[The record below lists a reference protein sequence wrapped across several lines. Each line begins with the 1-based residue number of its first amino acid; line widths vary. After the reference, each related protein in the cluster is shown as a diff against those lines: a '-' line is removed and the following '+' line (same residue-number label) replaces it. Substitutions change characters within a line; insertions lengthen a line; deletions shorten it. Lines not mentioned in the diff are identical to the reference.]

1 MNVRAKFVAA
11 VVGASTAFTL
21 FLAGPAA
28 ADDPLGGVVDQTED
42 AIDSTVSDTTQVVG
56 ETVDG
61 ASDVASDPTDV
72 ASDPTTVVSDPT
84 TAGQAVGDAVADS
97 TAGIRDTATAVGGA
111 VGDASAS
118 TNAAVGGASRV
129 GDASIETDS
138 SAGSAYSS
146 GSGGGSVDSTAG
158 GLDGERQRDGENGRK
173 DRSRDEIGDQE
184 WVWKPADRLEST
196 WENVP
201 VGMRVEQ
208 VAVSDENDPCY
219 DDPALVCL
227 GILYEMG
234 RYAKIVTSV
243 LGVLA
248 TTGIGIVGLMAMAL
262 VLGTSG
268 SAALVVA
275 RRRSVAAA
283 GRG

>member
-1 MNVRAKFVAA
+1 MMNVRAKFVAA
-11 VVGASTAFTL
+11 VVGASTAFIL
-21 FLAGPAA
+21 FLPGPAA
-28 ADDPLGGVVDQTED
+28 ADDPLGDVVDQTGD
-42 AIDSTVSDTTQVVG
+42 AIDSTVADTTVVD
-56 ETVDG
+56 ETVDTV
-61 ASDVASDPTDV
+61 SE
-72 ASDPTTVVSDPT
+72 VVSDPT
-84 TAGQAVGDAVADS
+84 TTDASLQDAVADS
-97 TAGIRDTATAVGGA
+97 TAGVRDTVTA
-111 VGDASAS
+111 VGDAVGDANTS
-118 TNAAVGGASRV
+118 TNEAVGGASQV

-138 SAGSAYSS
+138 SAGSAYS
-146 GSGGGSVDSTAG
+146 SGGGSVDSTAG

-208 VAVSDENDPCY
+208 VAVSDENDPCD

>member
-42 AIDSTVSDTTQVVG
+42 AIDSAVSDTTQVVGETVDTTQVVG

-61 ASDVASDPTDV
+61 ASDVASE
-72 ASDPTTVVSDPT
+72 PT
-84 TAGQAVGDAVADS
+84 TADDAVGDVVADS
-97 TAGIRDTATAVGGA
+97 TAGVRDTVTA
-111 VGDASAS
+111 VGDAVGDVNAS
-118 TNAAVGGASRV
+118 TNEAVGGASHV

-138 SAGSAYSS
+138 SAGSAYST
-146 GSGGGSVDSTAG
+146 GGGSGDSTAG
-158 GLDGERQRDGENGRK
+158 SLDGDRERDGENGSK
-173 DRSRDEIGDQE
+173 DRSRADEIGDQE
-184 WVWKPADRLEST
+184 WIWEPADRLEST
-196 WENVP
+196 WEGVP

-208 VAVSDENDPCY
+208 VAVSDESDPCN

-243 LGVLA
+243 LGALA
-248 TTGIGIVGLMAMAL
+248 TTGIGFVGLMAMAL
-262 VLGTSG
+262 ALGTSG
-268 SAALVVA
+268 SAALVA
-275 RRRSVAAA
+275 SRRRSAAA
-283 GRG
+283 AARG

>member
-1 MNVRAKFVAA
+1 MNARAKLVAA

-42 AIDSTVSDTTQVVG
+42 AIDSTASDTTQVVG

-61 ASDVASDPTDV
+61 ASDVASDPT
-72 ASDPTTVVSDPT
+72 TVVSDP

-97 TAGIRDTATAVGGA
+97 TAGVRDTATAAGGA

-146 GSGGGSVDSTAG
+146 GGGSVDSTAG
-158 GLDGERQRDGENGRK
+158 GVDGKRQRDGESGRK
-173 DRSRDEIGDQE
+173 DRSRDEIGDRE

-201 VGMRVEQ
+201 IGMRVEQ

-248 TTGIGIVGLMAMAL
+248 TTGIGVVGLMAMAL

>member
-61 ASDVASDPTDV
+61 ASEV
-72 ASDPTTVVSDPT
+72 ASDPTTVASDPTTVGSDPT
-84 TAGQAVGDAVADS
+84 TAGQAVGDVVADS
-97 TAGIRDTATAVGGA
+97 TAGVGDTATAVGGA
-111 VGDASAS
+111 VGDASA
-118 TNAAVGGASRV
+118 TTIAAVDGASRV
-129 GDASIETDS
+129 SDASIETDS
-138 SAGSAYSS
+138 SAGSAYS
-146 GSGGGSVDSTAG
+146 SGGGSVDSTAG

-208 VAVSDENDPCY
+208 VAVSDESDPCY

-248 TTGIGIVGLMAMAL
+248 TTGIGVVGLMAMAL

-268 SAALVVA
+268 SVALVAA
-275 RRRSVAAA
+275 RRRPPATAT
-283 GRG
+283 RG

>member
-42 AIDSTVSDTTQVVG
+42 AIDSAVSDTTQVVGETVDTTQVVG

-61 ASDVASDPTDV
+61 ASALASE
-72 ASDPTTVVSDPT
+72 PT
-84 TAGQAVGDAVADS
+84 TADDAVGDVVADS
-97 TAGIRDTATAVGGA
+97 TAGVRDTVTAVGDS
-111 VGDASAS
+111 VGDLNAS
-118 TNAAVGGASRV
+118 TNEAVGGASQV

-138 SAGSAYSS
+138 SAGSAYST
-146 GSGGGSVDSTAG
+146 GGGSGDSTAG
-158 GLDGERQRDGENGRK
+158 SLDGDRERDGKKGRQ
-173 DRSRDEIGDQE
+173 DRSRADELGDQE
-184 WVWKPADRLEST
+184 WIWEPADRLEST
-196 WENVP
+196 WESVP

-208 VAVSDENDPCY
+208 VAVSDESDPCN

-234 RYAKIVTSV
+234 GYAKTVTSV
-243 LGVLA
+243 LGALA
-248 TTGIGIVGLMAMAL
+248 TTGIGFVGLMAMAL
-262 VLGTSG
+262 ALGTSG
-268 SAALVVA
+268 SAALVA
-275 RRRSVAAA
+275 SRRRSAAA
-283 GRG
+283 AARG

>member
-1 MNVRAKFVAA
+1 MMNVRAKLVAA
-11 VVGASTAFTL
+11 VVGASTALIL
-21 FLAGPAA
+21 FLPSPAA
-28 ADDPLGGVVDQTED
+28 ADDPLGGLVDQTEE
-42 AIDSTVSDTTQVVG
+42 AIDSTVPDTTEVVE
-56 ETVDG
+56 ETVDTV
-61 ASDVASDPTDV
+61 SE
-72 ASDPTTVVSDPT
+72 VVSDPT
-84 TAGQAVGDAVADS
+84 TTDASFQDVVADS
-97 TAGIRDTATAVGGA
+97 TAGVRDTVTA
-111 VGDASAS
+111 VGDA
-118 TNAAVGGASRV
+118 V

-146 GSGGGSVDSTAG
+146 GGGSGDSTAG
-158 GLDGERQRDGENGRK
+158 SLDGDQQRDGENGRK
-173 DRSRDEIGDQE
+173 DRLRADEIGHQE

-208 VAVSDENDPCY
+208 AAVGDESDPCHE
-219 DDPALVCL
+219 DPALVCL

-248 TTGIGIVGLMAMAL
+248 TTGIGVVGLMAMAL
-262 VLGTSG
+262 ALGTSG
-268 SAALVVA
+268 SAALVA
-275 RRRSVAAA
+275 SRRRSAAAA

>member
-61 ASDVASDPTDV
+61 ASDVASDPTTV
-72 ASDPTTVVSDPT
+72 ASDPT
-84 TAGQAVGDAVADS
+84 TAGQAVGDVVADS
-97 TAGIRDTATAVGGA
+97 TAGVGDTATAVGGA
-111 VGDASAS
+111 VGDASAT
-118 TNAAVGGASRV
+118 TNAAVDGASRV
-129 GDASIETDS
+129 SDASIETDS
-138 SAGSAYSS
+138 SAGSADS
-146 GSGGGSVDSTAG
+146 SGGGSVDSTAG

-173 DRSRDEIGDQE
+173 DRSRAEIGDQE

-208 VAVSDENDPCY
+208 VAVSDESDPCY

-248 TTGIGIVGLMAMAL
+248 TTGIGVVGLMAMAL

-268 SAALVVA
+268 SVALVAA
-275 RRRSVAAA
+275 RRRPPATAT
-283 GRG
+283 RG

>member
-61 ASDVASDPTDV
+61 ASDVASDPTTV
-72 ASDPTTVVSDPT
+72 ASDPT
-84 TAGQAVGDAVADS
+84 TAGQAVGDVVADS
-97 TAGIRDTATAVGGA
+97 TAGVGDTATAVGGS
-111 VGDASAS
+111 VGDASAT

-129 GDASIETDS
+129 SDASIETDS
-138 SAGSAYSS
+138 SAGSAYS
-146 GSGGGSVDSTAG
+146 SGGGSVDSTAG

-201 VGMRVEQ
+201 VGTRVEQ
-208 VAVSDENDPCY
+208 VAVSDESDPCY

-248 TTGIGIVGLMAMAL
+248 TTGIGVVGLMAMAL

-268 SAALVVA
+268 SVAFVAA
-275 RRRSVAAA
+275 RRRPPATAT
-283 GRG
+283 RG

>member
-61 ASDVASDPTDV
+61 ASDVASDPTTV
-72 ASDPTTVVSDPT
+72 ASDPT
-84 TAGQAVGDAVADS
+84 TAGQAVEDVVADS
-97 TAGIRDTATAVGGA
+97 TAGVRDTATAVGGT

-138 SAGSAYSS
+138 SAGSAYST

-158 GLDGERQRDGENGRK
+158 GLDGEQQRDGENGRK
-173 DRSRDEIGDQE
+173 DRSRDEIGDQQ

-248 TTGIGIVGLMAMAL
+248 TTGIGVVGLMAMAL

>member
-61 ASDVASDPTDV
+61 ASDVASDPTTV
-72 ASDPTTVVSDPT
+72 ASDPT
-84 TAGQAVGDAVADS
+84 TAGQAVGDVVADS
-97 TAGIRDTATAVGGA
+97 TAGVGDTATAVGGA
-111 VGDASAS
+111 VGDASAT

-129 GDASIETDS
+129 SDASIETDS
-138 SAGSAYSS
+138 SAGSAYS
-146 GSGGGSVDSTAG
+146 SGGGSVDSTAG

-208 VAVSDENDPCY
+208 VAVSDESDPCY

-248 TTGIGIVGLMAMAL
+248 TTGIGVVGLMAMAL

>member
-61 ASDVASDPTDV
+61 ASEV
-72 ASDPTTVVSDPT
+72 ASDPTTVASDPT
-84 TAGQAVGDAVADS
+84 TAGQAVGDVVADS
-97 TAGIRDTATAVGGA
+97 TAGVGDTATAVGGA
-111 VGDASAS
+111 VGDASAT
-118 TNAAVGGASRV
+118 TNAAVDGASRV
-129 GDASIETDS
+129 SVATIETDS
-138 SAGSAYSS
+138 SAGSAYS
-146 GSGGGSVDSTAG
+146 SGGGSVDSTAG

-208 VAVSDENDPCY
+208 VAVSDESDPCY

-248 TTGIGIVGLMAMAL
+248 TTGIGVVGLMAMAL

-268 SAALVVA
+268 SVALVAA
-275 RRRSVAAA
+275 RRRPPATAT
-283 GRG
+283 RG

>member
-61 ASDVASDPTDV
+61 ASDVASDPTTV
-72 ASDPTTVVSDPT
+72 ASDPT
-84 TAGQAVGDAVADS
+84 TAGQAVGDVVADS
-97 TAGIRDTATAVGGA
+97 TAGVGDTATAVGGA
-111 VGDASAS
+111 VGDASAT
-118 TNAAVGGASRV
+118 TNAAVDGASRV
-129 GDASIETDS
+129 SDASIETDS
-138 SAGSAYSS
+138 SAGSADS
-146 GSGGGSVDSTAG
+146 SGGGSVDSTAG

-208 VAVSDENDPCY
+208 VAVSDESDPCY

-248 TTGIGIVGLMAMAL
+248 TTGIGVVGLMAMAL

-268 SAALVVA
+268 SVALVAA
-275 RRRSVAAA
+275 RRRPPATAT
-283 GRG
+283 RG

>member
-61 ASDVASDPTDV
+61 ASEV
-72 ASDPTTVVSDPT
+72 ASDPTTVASDPT
-84 TAGQAVGDAVADS
+84 TAGQAVGDVVADS
-97 TAGIRDTATAVGGA
+97 TAGVGDTATAVGGA
-111 VGDASAS
+111 VGDASA
-118 TNAAVGGASRV
+118 TTIAAVDGASRV
-129 GDASIETDS
+129 SDASIETDS
-138 SAGSAYSS
+138 SAGSAYS
-146 GSGGGSVDSTAG
+146 SGGGSVDSTAG

-208 VAVSDENDPCY
+208 VAVSDESDPCY

-248 TTGIGIVGLMAMAL
+248 TTGIGVVGLMAMAL

-268 SAALVVA
+268 SVALVAA
-275 RRRSVAAA
+275 RRRPPATAT
-283 GRG
+283 RG

>member
-72 ASDPTTVVSDPT
+72 ASDPTTVASDPT
-84 TAGQAVGDAVADS
+84 TAGQAVGDVVADS
-97 TAGIRDTATAVGGA
+97 TAGVRDTTTAVGGA

-138 SAGSAYSS
+138 SAGSAY

-227 GILYEMG
+227 GILYEIG

-248 TTGIGIVGLMAMAL
+248 TTGIGVVGLMAMAL

>member
-61 ASDVASDPTDV
+61 ASEV
-72 ASDPTTVVSDPT
+72 ASDPTTVASDPT
-84 TAGQAVGDAVADS
+84 TAGQAVGDVVADS
-97 TAGIRDTATAVGGA
+97 TAGVGDTATAVGGA
-111 VGDASAS
+111 VGDAGAT
-118 TNAAVGGASRV
+118 TNAAVDGASRV
-129 GDASIETDS
+129 SDASIETDS
-138 SAGSAYSS
+138 SAGSAYS
-146 GSGGGSVDSTAG
+146 SGGGSVDSTAG

-208 VAVSDENDPCY
+208 VAVSDESDPCY

-248 TTGIGIVGLMAMAL
+248 TTGIGVVGLMAMAL

-268 SAALVVA
+268 SVALVAA
-275 RRRSVAAA
+275 RRRPPATAT
-283 GRG
+283 RG

>member
-61 ASDVASDPTDV
+61 ASEV
-72 ASDPTTVVSDPT
+72 ASDPTTVASDPTTVGSDPT
-84 TAGQAVGDAVADS
+84 TAGQAVGDVVADS
-97 TAGIRDTATAVGGA
+97 TAGVGDTATAVGGA
-111 VGDASAS
+111 VGDASAT

-129 GDASIETDS
+129 SDASIETDS
-138 SAGSAYSS
+138 SAGSAYS
-146 GSGGGSVDSTAG
+146 SGGGSVDSTAG

-208 VAVSDENDPCY
+208 VAVSDESDPCY

-248 TTGIGIVGLMAMAL
+248 TTGIGVVGLMAMAL

-268 SAALVVA
+268 SVALVAA
-275 RRRSVAAA
+275 RRRPPATAT
-283 GRG
+283 RG

>member
-61 ASDVASDPTDV
+61 ASDV
-72 ASDPTTVVSDPT
+72 VSDPT
-84 TAGQAVGDAVADS
+84 TADPAVGDVVADS
-97 TAGIRDTATAVGGA
+97 TAGVRDTVTA
-111 VGDASAS
+111 VGDAVGDANVS
-118 TNAAVGGASRV
+118 TNEAVGGASQV

-146 GSGGGSVDSTAG
+146 GGGSGDSTAG
-158 GLDGERQRDGENGRK
+158 DLDGDRQRDGENGRK
-173 DRSRDEIGDQE
+173 DASRADEIRDQE

-201 VGMRVEQ
+201 VGMRAEQ
-208 VAVSDENDPCY
+208 VAVGDENDPCH

-248 TTGIGIVGLMAMAL
+248 TTGIGVVGLMAMAL
-262 VLGTSG
+262 ALGMSG
-268 SAALVVA
+268 SAGLVA
-275 RRRSVAAA
+275 SRRRSAAA
-283 GRG
+283 ASRG

>member
-61 ASDVASDPTDV
+61 ASDVASDPTYV
-72 ASDPTTVVSDPT
+72 ASDPT
-84 TAGQAVGDAVADS
+84 TAGQAVEDVVADS
-97 TAGIRDTATAVGGA
+97 TAGVRDTATAVGGA

-118 TNAAVGGASRV
+118 TNAAVDGASRV

-138 SAGSAYSS
+138 SAGSAYS
-146 GSGGGSVDSTAG
+146 SGGGSVDSTAG

-208 VAVSDENDPCY
+208 VAVSDESDPCY

-248 TTGIGIVGLMAMAL
+248 TTGIGVVGLMAMAL

-268 SAALVVA
+268 SVALVAA
-275 RRRSVAAA
+275 RRRPPATAT
-283 GRG
+283 RG

>member
-28 ADDPLGGVVDQTED
+28 ADDPLGDVVDQTVGGVVDQTGD

-61 ASDVASDPTDV
+61 ASDV
-72 ASDPTTVVSDPT
+72 VSDPT
-84 TAGQAVGDAVADS
+84 TADSAVGDVVADS
-97 TAGIRDTATAVGGA
+97 TAGVGDTVTA
-111 VGDASAS
+111 VGDAVGDARAS
-118 TNAAVGGASRV
+118 TNEAVGAASQV
-129 GDASIETDS
+129 GDASIETDN
-138 SAGSAYSS
+138 S
-146 GSGGGSVDSTAG
+146 GSTYSTGGGSGDSAAG
-158 GLDGERQRDGENGRK
+158 SLDGDQQRDGENGRK
-173 DRSRDEIGDQE
+173 DRSRAYEIGDQE

-201 VGMRVEQ
+201 IGLRVEQ
-208 VAVSDENDPCY
+208 VAVSDESDPCH

-234 RYAKIVTSV
+234 QYAKIVTSV

-248 TTGIGIVGLMAMAL
+248 TTGIGVVGLMAMAL
-262 VLGTSG
+262 ALGTSG
-268 SAALVVA
+268 SAALVA
-275 RRRSVAAA
+275 SRRRSAAAA
-283 GRG
+283 GRW

>member
-56 ETVDG
+56 ETVVG
-61 ASDVASDPTDV
+61 ASDIASDP
-72 ASDPTTVVSDPT
+72 A
-84 TAGQAVGDAVADS
+84 TADNAVGDVVADS
-97 TAGIRDTATAVGGA
+97 TAGVGDTVTA
-111 VGDASAS
+111 VGDAVGDANAS
-118 TNAAVGGASRV
+118 TNEAVGASQV
-129 GDASIETDS
+129 GDASIETDG
-138 SAGSAYSS
+138 SASSAYSTGSS
-146 GSGGGSVDSTAG
+146 GDSTAG
-158 GLDGERQRDGENGRK
+158 SLDGDRPRDGVKGRQ
-173 DRSRDEIGDQE
+173 DRSRADEIGDQE
-184 WVWKPADRLEST
+184 WMWEPADRLKST

-208 VAVSDENDPCY
+208 VAVGDESDPCH

-243 LGVLA
+243 LGALA
-248 TTGIGIVGLMAMAL
+248 TTGIGVVGLTAIVLA
-262 VLGTSG
+262 LGTSG
-268 SAALVVA
+268 SAALVA
-275 RRRSVAAA
+275 SRRRSAAA
-283 GRG
+283 AARG

>member
-56 ETVDG
+56 GTVDG
-61 ASDVASDPTDV
+61 ASDVASDPTTV
-72 ASDPTTVVSDPT
+72 ASDTT
-84 TAGQAVGDAVADS
+84 TAGQAIGDVVADS
-97 TAGIRDTATAVGGA
+97 TAGVRDTATGVGGA

-138 SAGSAYSS
+138 SAGSAYS
-146 GSGGGSVDSTAG
+146 SGGGSVDSTAG

-208 VAVSDENDPCY
+208 VAVSDERDPCY

-248 TTGIGIVGLMAMAL
+248 TTGIGVVGLMAMAL
-262 VLGTSG
+262 ALGTSG

>member
-61 ASDVASDPTDV
+61 ASEV
-72 ASDPTTVVSDPT
+72 ASDPTTVASDPT
-84 TAGQAVGDAVADS
+84 TAGQAVGDVVADS
-97 TAGIRDTATAVGGA
+97 TAGVGDTATAVGGA
-111 VGDASAS
+111 VGDASAT

-129 GDASIETDS
+129 SDASIETDS
-138 SAGSAYSS
+138 SAGSAYS
-146 GSGGGSVDSTAG
+146 SGGGSVDSTAG

-208 VAVSDENDPCY
+208 VAVSDESDPCY

-248 TTGIGIVGLMAMAL
+248 TTGIGVVGLMAMAL

-268 SAALVVA
+268 SVALVAA
-275 RRRSVAAA
+275 RRRPPATAT
-283 GRG
+283 RG

>member
-1 MNVRAKFVAA
+1 MMNVRAKFVAA

-21 FLAGPAA
+21 FMAGPAA

-42 AIDSTVSDTTQVVG
+42 AIDSTVTDTTEVVE
-56 ETVDG
+56 ETVDTV
-61 ASDVASDPTDV
+61 SE
-72 ASDPTTVVSDPT
+72 VVSDPT
-84 TAGQAVGDAVADS
+84 TADNAVGDVVADS
-97 TAGIRDTATAVGGA
+97 TSGVGDTVTAVGET
-111 VGDASAS
+111 VGDANAS
-118 TNAAVGGASRV
+118 TNQAVGGASQV
-129 GDASIETDS
+129 GDTSIQTDS
-138 SAGSAYSS
+138 SAGSAYGTSGGSGDGTS
-146 GSGGGSVDSTAG
+146 GSLEGDQ
-158 GLDGERQRDGENGRK
+158 QRDGEKGRK
-173 DRSRDEIGDQE
+173 DRSRADEIGDQQWIWE
-184 WVWKPADRLEST
+184 PADRLEST

-208 VAVSDENDPCY
+208 VAVGNENDPCH

-248 TTGIGIVGLMAMAL
+248 TTGIGVAGLMAMAL
-262 VLGTSG
+262 ALGTSG
-268 SAALVVA
+268 SVALVA
-275 RRRSVAAA
+275 SRRRSVPAA